1 MRITALFISTFFTGL
16 AFSQIIYEF
25 DTLTYASRMG
35 KIDSID
41 ISGRDQATT
50 FDGGVAALSPFGL
63 SSASLYS
70 SYTNPVF
77 IKPLLWNEMEFS
89 ALPHLGFSYSF
100 GGQGSQYLRAKYN
113 HALSDKM
120 LLNIDYD
127 RNVGVGYIRNGAFKH
142 NNVQLQFQKIGRRYT
157 MQMKAGF
164 QSNDVSHPAG
174 LYSDTLIEDLGLE
187 FSPVNKE
194 NAHSLNKAGSVFLK
208 NYFNFLSDSSA
219 RLGVTTIHK
228 YSIKNRVYTESDT
241 LYGIYSS
248 VFIDSFATR
257 DQYNVA
263 KILNGAGAYFSRGE
277 FYIDGVLDYAYWDY
291 QNLAIHRDTSEIG
304 IGSHLALN
312 MNAIKVEN
320 YIHFNLSGAF
330 NEFSERASLRFEKN
344 IFKVIGFL
352 NVESAA
358 PVPMQR
364 SYFSNNA
371 NYSMT
376 SIKKQNT
383 LRSGGGI
390 DIELL
395 NKKIVVSGFGDFT
408 SISDLLYFNGDSW
421 TNDTLLRNF
430 ASFGVGGAFE
440 FGVFNFHPKFVYSFD
455 SYGYLPDY
463 QLYGRVFVKGRL
475 FKAKKLEALLG
486 CDVSYVSA
494 YRTKSY
500 IPTLDTY
507 DWYAV
512 SATFDPMLNLH
523 AFVTLGIEE
532 FRFYFRFENIGYY
545 WADKTNQIVS
555 NYALPGTRMSLGFT
569 WDFFN

>member
-1 MRITALFISTFFTGL
+1 MRITALFITTFFTGL

-41 ISGRDQATT
+41 VSGRDQATT
-50 FDGGVAALSPFGL
+50 FDGGISCLSPFGL
-63 SSASLYS
+63 STGSLYS
-70 SYTNPVF
+70 SYTTPVF
-77 IKPLLWNEMEFS
+77 IKPLLWEAMEFS

-100 GGQGSQYLRAKYN
+100 GGQGSQFLRANYN
-113 HALSDKM
+113 HALSEKM

-127 RNVGVGYIRNGAFKH
+127 RNVGVGYIRNGRFTH
-142 NNVQLQFQKIGRRYT
+142 NNVRLQFQRIGLRYT
-157 MQMKAGF
+157 MQLRAGF

-174 LYSDTLIEDLGLE
+174 LYSDTLIEDFGLE

-208 NYFNFLSDSSA
+208 NYFNFLSDSSTM
-219 RLGVTTIHK
+219 LGVTTIHK

-241 LYGIYSS
+241 LYGIYSN

-263 KILNGAGAYFSRGE
+263 KILNGAGVYFSRNE

-291 QNLAIHRDTSEIG
+291 QNLAIHQDTTEFG

-312 MNAIKVEN
+312 INAIKVEN
-320 YIHFNLSGAF
+320 YIHFNLAGAF

-344 IFKVIGFL
+344 ILSVNGFL
-352 NVESAA
+352 NIESTA
-358 PVPMQR
+358 PEPLQR
-364 SYFSNNA
+364 NYFSNNA

-383 LRSGGGI
+383 LRFGGNI

-408 SISDLLYFNGDSW
+408 SISNLLYFNGNSW
-421 TNDTLLRNF
+421 TNDTVLRNF
-430 ASFGVGGAFE
+430 TSLGVGGAFE

-455 SYGYLPDY
+455 SDGYLPDF
-463 QLYGRVFVKGRL
+463 QLYGRLFVKGRL

-486 CDVSYVSA
+486 CDVSYFSE

-500 IPTLDTY
+500 IPSMDTY
-507 DWYAV
+507 NWYATSSSFV
-512 SATFDPMLNLH
+512 PMLNMH

-545 WADKTNQIVS
+545 WADKRNQIVS
-555 NYALPGTRMSLGFT
+555 NYPLPAARMSLGFT

>member
-16 AFSQIIYEF
+16 AFSQINYEF

-41 ISGRDQATT
+41 VSGRDQATT
-50 FDGGVAALSPFGL
+50 FDGGVSALSPFGL
-63 SSASLYS
+63 SSGSLYS
-70 SYTNPVF
+70 SYTAPVF
-77 IKPLLWNEMEFS
+77 IKPLLWGAMEFS

-100 GGQGSQYLRAKYN
+100 GGQGSQFLRANYN

-142 NNVQLQFQKIGRRYT
+142 NNVRLQFQRIGLRYT
-157 MQMKAGF
+157 MQIKAGF

-174 LYSDTLIEDLGLE
+174 LYSDTLIEDFGLE

-194 NAHSLNKAGSVFLK
+194 NAHSLNKAGSIFLK
-208 NYFNFLSDSSA
+208 NYFNFLSDSSVM
-219 RLGVTTIHK
+219 LGVTTIHK
-228 YSIKNRVYTESDT
+228 YSIRNRVYTESDT
-241 LYGIYSS
+241 LYGIYSN

-263 KILNGAGAYFSRGE
+263 KILNGAGVYFSRGE

-291 QNLAIHRDTSEIG
+291 QNLAIHQDTSEIG

-312 MNAIKVEN
+312 INAIKVEN
-320 YIHFNLSGAF
+320 YIHFNLTGAF
-330 NEFSERASLRFEKN
+330 NEFSERASLRFKKN
-344 IFKVIGFL
+344 IFKVNGFL
-352 NVESAA
+352 NIESTA
-358 PVPMQR
+358 PEPMQR
-364 SYFSNNA
+364 NYFSNNA
-371 NYSMT
+371 NYWMT

-383 LRSGGGI
+383 LRSGGSI

-395 NKKIVVSGFGDFT
+395 NKKIVASGFGDFT
-408 SISDLLYFNGDSW
+408 SISDLLYFNGDRW
-421 TNDTLLRNF
+421 TNDTVLRNF
-430 ASFGVGGAFE
+430 TSLGVGAAFE
-440 FGVFNFHPKFVYSFD
+440 FGVFNFQPKFVYSFD
-455 SYGYLPDY
+455 SDGYLPDY
-463 QLYGRVFVKGRL
+463 QLYGRLFVKGKL

-500 IPTLDTY
+500 IPSMDTY
-507 DWYAV
+507 NWYATASSFV
-512 SATFDPMLNLH
+512 PMLNMH
-523 AFVTLGIEE
+523 AFVTFGIEE

-545 WADKTNQIVS
+545 WVDKTNQIVS